1 MYGLSMNY
9 DFYIVD
15 LFTGL
20 EQVLHNRCL
29 TAEKS
34 VIVISGI
41 RVALAF
47 SPVKDRNDVG
57 NKIGV

>member
-1 MYGLSMNY
+1 MSGLSMNY

-20 EQVLHNRCL
+20 EQVLQNRCL

-47 SPVKDRNDVG
+47 SPVKDRNDVS